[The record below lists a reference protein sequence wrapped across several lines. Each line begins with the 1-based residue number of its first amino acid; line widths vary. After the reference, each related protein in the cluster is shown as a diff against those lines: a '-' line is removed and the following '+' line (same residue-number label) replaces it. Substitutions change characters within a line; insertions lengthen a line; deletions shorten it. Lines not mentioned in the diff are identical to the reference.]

1 MVEVFFKEVQ
11 EISDNIKQINEDAI
25 IVHAI
30 RDAEKEIKEEF
41 MKLMQAK
48 QLEIMHKFGLNK

>member
-1 MVEVFFKEVQ
+1 MEVFFKEVQ
-11 EISDNIKQINEDAI
+11 EISDNIKRINEDAI

-30 RDAEKEIKEEF
+30 REAEKEIKEEF

-48 QLEIMHKFGLNK
+48 QLEIMQKFGLNK